1 MTESRRDHACLY
13 VEFERSRGVL
23 VTGGQGA
30 RDEVTFPIVN
40 SQVILQVLASAEFYD
55 LETQQWEAVGSMQ
68 VARTEHVIS
77 LVYGLPTVIGGVN
90 GGQFISSMEQFDKS
104 EESIDA
110 PFQREWNI
118 INQVAKD
125 ELTFVHAIQVLTS
138 PRYEHTVASIPASK
152 VYFCF

>member
-1 MTESRRDHACLY
+1 M
-13 VEFERSRGVL
+13 
-23 VTGGQGA
+23 
-30 RDEVTFPIVN
+30 VN
-40 SQVILQVLASAEFYD
+40 VQMFLKVLASAEFYD

-118 INQVAKD
+118 NNQVGILD
-125 ELTFVHAIQVLTS
+125 ELTFFMQS
-138 PRYEHTVASIPASK
+138 R
-152 VYFCF
+152 F

>member
-1 MTESRRDHACLY
+1 
-13 VEFERSRGVL
+13 
-23 VTGGQGA
+23 
-30 RDEVTFPIVN
+30 
-40 SQVILQVLASAEFYD
+40 
-55 LETQQWEAVGSMQ
+55 MQ

-104 EESIDA
+104 EKSIDA

-118 INQVAKD
+118 INQVASGSPQ
-125 ELTFVHAIQVLTS
+125 LLLVLQVLTS

-152 VYFCF
+152 VFLFPAF